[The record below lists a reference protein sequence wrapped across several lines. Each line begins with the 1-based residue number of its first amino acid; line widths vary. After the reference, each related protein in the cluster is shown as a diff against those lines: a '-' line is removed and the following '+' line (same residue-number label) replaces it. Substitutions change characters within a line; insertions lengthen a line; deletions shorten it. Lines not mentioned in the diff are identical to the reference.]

1 MTALLTRLRPARAN
15 PPPDPLLGLPHR
27 FVRGTLFWL
36 YGLSASILIGS
47 LWGSAVTGS
56 RNTVSE
62 VVGVP
67 AVEQIA
73 QERFTGW
80 ITEGLRSVGV
90 VVPDNLAMADRIL
103 GLPET
108 EQALARLT
116 DQIVDAAFAPV
127 GSTAVVDPASALL
140 PAVPA
145 LTRVLADEGV
155 VAGEDTVTAL
165 VSEIEPIPLDDVGAF
180 QLTSAATRASATFS
194 LAAALAGVAVALF
207 GGGAVL
213 ASPDRIAAV
222 RNLAYRFML
231 TSLSLAVMLR
241 LGSWIADPYGGA
253 TPLAAGISRLL
264 GSRTY
269 VPVMMAVVAA
279 VIAAGAVRLRGRREW
294 SATETV

>member
-15 PPPDPLLGLPHR
+15 PPPDPLLSVPHR

-73 QERFTGW
+73 QERFAGW
-80 ITEGLRSVGV
+80 ITDGLRSVGV

-127 GSTAVVDPASALL
+127 GSEAVVDPASALL

-155 VAGEDTVTAL
+155 LAGEDRVTAL
-165 VSEIEPIPLDDVGAF
+165 VSEIEPIPLDDVGAY
-180 QLTSAATRASATFS
+180 QLTSAATRASAAFS

-241 LGSWIADPYGGA
+241 LGSWIADPSGGA

-279 VIAAGAVRLRGRREW
+279 VIAAGAVRLRGRRER

>member
-1 MTALLTRLRPARAN
+1 MTALLTRLRPPRAN

-90 VVPDNLAMADRIL
+90 VVPDHLAMADRIL

-127 GSTAVVDPASALL
+127 GSAAVVDPAAALL

-145 LTRVLADEGV
+145 LTRALADEGV
-155 VAGEDTVTAL
+155 VAGEDSVTAL

-180 QLTSAATRASATFS
+180 QVTSAATRASAAFS
-194 LAAALAGVAVALF
+194 WAAALAGVAVALF

-241 LGSWIADPYGGA
+241 LGSWIADPSGGA

-279 VIAAGAVRLRGRREW
+279 VIAAGAVRLRGRRES

>member
-15 PPPDPLLGLPHR
+15 PPPDPLLSVPHR

-73 QERFTGW
+73 QERFAGW
-80 ITEGLRSVGV
+80 ITDGLRSVGV

-127 GSTAVVDPASALL
+127 GSEAVVDPASALL

-155 VAGEDTVTAL
+155 LAGEDRVTAL
-165 VSEIEPIPLDDVGAF
+165 VSEIEPIPLDDVGAY
-180 QLTSAATRASATFS
+180 QLTSAATRASAAFS

-241 LGSWIADPYGGA
+241 LGSWIADPSGGA

-269 VPVMMAVVAA
+269 VPLMMAVVAA
-279 VIAAGAVRLRGRREW
+279 VIAAGAVRLRGRRER